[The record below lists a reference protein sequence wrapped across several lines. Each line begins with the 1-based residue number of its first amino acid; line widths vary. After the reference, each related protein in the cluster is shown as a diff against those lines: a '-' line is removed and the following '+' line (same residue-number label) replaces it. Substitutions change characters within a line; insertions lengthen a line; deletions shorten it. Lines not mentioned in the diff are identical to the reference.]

1 MNVALRR
8 KSWLRRDFNLP
19 FWVGIAIYT
28 ILIIGRRTFLP
39 ANSITAIWPAGGVL
53 AAALLLSP
61 PKSWK
66 WLLLT
71 TAVEN
76 AVVNG
81 AYGFSTRT
89 LISIP
94 EACMLAFLIRK
105 GCPKSLN
112 FADPRTLFLFIIT
125 ALVPTSAASALAC
138 YLLPNIH
145 APPTTVIA
153 AVHWFVGHCLGAA
166 IAVPIMVTLLRPRRY
181 RVFDRPAW
189 ELAACGAGMVLY
201 AWMLFGGH
209 RPALSLLMF
218 SMAMFVAFRYG
229 PVGAATVSALLMGL
243 ALLHIYAGIPG
254 PRPADYDQI
263 QWVQV
268 LVAVMF
274 LTSLPAAGAL
284 ANLRR
289 TRRLLARRT
298 ETARQARRRADA
310 AAEAKTRFLSNM
322 SHEIRTPLNGVI
334 GLADALSRA
343 DMPPAQREM
352 VDMIRGSGGALNGI
366 LSDVLDLARADA
378 GGLSLTPER
387 FSAREAVSS
396 ASFLFESIARKKG
409 VDFVVEFDIAE
420 HGLVVGDA
428 LRIRQIVSNL
438 ISNAVKFTN
447 AGEVRVKASLLRCR
461 EDADLAELT
470 VTVSDTGPGFSA
482 EVQARLFRRFEQAD
496 NSIAR
501 AYGGAGLGL
510 AISRELAAMMNG
522 RIDCRSEPGRGA
534 TFVLS
539 LTLPLAAEP
548 APAAAPSPEQTVQAS
563 GGYRLKLLLAEDHI
577 VNQRV
582 VQAILAETVD
592 LTIVEN
598 GQAAVEACERVE
610 YDLILM
616 DTQMPV
622 MDGLSAIRAIRAME
636 ARRGGHRTPIIS
648 LTADAMPH
656 QVEAALAAGAD
667 RHLAKP
673 VTIAGLTGAMS
684 AALASSKAA

>member
-1 MNVALRR
+1 LNVALSQKPWRD
-8 KSWLRRDFNLP
+8 RDFNLP
-19 FWVGIAIYT
+19 FWVGILVYT
-28 ILIIGRRTFLP
+28 TLIIGRRTFLP

-53 AAALLLSP
+53 AAALMLSP
-61 PKSWK
+61 PRAWK

-76 AVVNG
+76 TVVNG
-81 AYGFSTRT
+81 AFGFSTRT

-94 EACMLAFLIRK
+94 EACLLAFLIRN
-105 GCPKSLN
+105 GCPRSLN
-112 FADPRTLFLFIIT
+112 FADPRTLTLFILK
-125 ALVPTSAASALAC
+125 AVVPASVASALAC
-138 YLLPNIH
+138 YVLPNIN
-145 APPTTVIA
+145 APPTSFIA
-153 AVHWFVGHCLGAA
+153 AIHWFVGHSLGAG
-166 IAVPIMVTLLRPRRY
+166 IAVPIMVTLLRQRRY

-189 ELAACGAGMVLY
+189 ELAVCGVGMVVY

-209 RPALSLLMF
+209 RPALSLMMF
-218 SMAMFVAFRYG
+218 PMAMFVAFRYG

-284 ANLRR
+284 ASLRR

-298 ETARQARRRADA
+298 EIARQARRRADA
-310 AAEAKTRFLSNM
+310 AAEAKTRFLTNM

-343 DMPPAQREM
+343 EMPQAQREM

-378 GGLSLTPER
+378 GGLNLTPER
-387 FSAREAVSS
+387 FDAREAVSS
-396 ASFLFESIARKKG
+396 ASYLFETIARKKG
-409 VDFVVEFDIAE
+409 VNFIVEFDIAE
-420 HGLVVGDA
+420 RGQVVGDA

-438 ISNAVKFTN
+438 ISNAVKFTS
-447 AGEVRVKASLLRCR
+447 AGEVRVEASLLRCR
-461 EDADLAELT
+461 EDAELADLT
-470 VTVSDTGPGFSA
+470 VTVADTGPGFSD
-482 EVQARLFRRFEQAD
+482 EVKARLFRRFEQAD

-501 AYGGAGLGL
+501 SYGGAGLGL

-522 RIDCRSEPGRGA
+522 RIDCRSEPGGGA

-539 LTLPLAAEP
+539 LTLPLAADAE
-548 APAAAPSPEQTVQAS
+548 PAAAAAPDEAVAAS
-563 GGYRLKLLLAEDHI
+563 GGRRLKLLLAEDHI

-582 VQAILAETVD
+582 VQAILADTVD
-592 LTIVEN
+592 LTIVDN
-598 GQAAVEACERVE
+598 GQAAVDACQSCVF
-610 YDLILM
+610 DLILM

-622 MDGLSAIRAIRAME
+622 MDGLSAIRAIRAAE
-636 ARRGGHRTPIIS
+636 QRRGGPSTPIIS

-673 VTIAGLTGAMS
+673 ITVAGLMGAMS
-684 AALASSKAA
+684 AELPSKAA